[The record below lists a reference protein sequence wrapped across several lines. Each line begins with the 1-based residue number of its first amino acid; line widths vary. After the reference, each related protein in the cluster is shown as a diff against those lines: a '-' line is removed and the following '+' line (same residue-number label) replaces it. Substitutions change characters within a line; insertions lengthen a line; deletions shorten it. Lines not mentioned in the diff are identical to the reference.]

1 MSALPASGPGTDGPL
16 VIGVGNGVRGDDAAG
31 LRVSRE
37 LRPLVGHRARIVEC
51 GGEVTELLD
60 LWEGQDMVYLVDAV
74 RSGGAPG
81 SWHRIPVG
89 DEPLPSTLEGASTHG
104 LSIATAVALGQV
116 LGRMPTRLVVYGIEA
131 VRFEPGSEPSP
142 EVLAGIERVT
152 HALAEELTQEASSPP
167 NPGGE

>member
-1 MSALPASGPGTDGPL
+1 MSAPTARGPRTDEPL
-16 VIGVGNGVRGDDAAG
+16 VIGVGNEVRGDDAAG

-51 GGEVTELLD
+51 AGEVTELLD
-60 LWEGQDMVYLVDAV
+60 LWEGQDSVYLVDAV
-74 RSGGAPG
+74 RSGGTPG

-89 DEPLPSTLEGASTHG
+89 DEPLPSTLEDTSTHG

-116 LGRMPTRLVVYGIEA
+116 LGRMPARLVVYGIEA
-131 VRFEPGSEPSP
+131 VRFEPGAEPSP

-152 HALAEELTQEASSPP
+152 RALAEELTHEGSSPHT
-167 NPGGE
+167 PGER